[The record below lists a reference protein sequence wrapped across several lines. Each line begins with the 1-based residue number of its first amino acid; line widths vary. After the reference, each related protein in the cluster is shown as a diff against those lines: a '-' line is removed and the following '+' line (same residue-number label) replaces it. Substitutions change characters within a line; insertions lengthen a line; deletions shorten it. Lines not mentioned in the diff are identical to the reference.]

1 MCLMA
6 SILFI
11 SCKEKTYTPPNLDAV
26 RTAEKAR
33 QQWAVEDSHQSAR
46 NATLQPNTELDS
58 VKQLPDSLLNDS
70 IKTITNQAIKTDF
83 K

>member
-33 QQWAVEDSHQSAR
+33 QQWAVEDSHLNAR
-46 NATLQPNTELDS
+46 NTEAPIKNEPDS
-58 VKQLPDSLLNDS
+58 AKQLSDSLLN
-70 IKTITNQAIKTDF
+70 QQ
-83 K
+83 

>member
-33 QQWAVEDSHQSAR
+33 QQWAVEDSHQNAR
-46 NATLQPNTELDS
+46 NVTPKQNTESDTI
-58 VKQLPDSLLNDS
+58 KQLPDSLLNDS
-70 IKTITNQAIKTDF
+70 INTITNQPIKADF